1 MNITSFTFFDKYC
14 LTIHTFSL
22 PRNIFSKL
30 SYNGTFYYHI
40 TVHYIWNIK

>member
-1 MNITSFTFFDKYC
+1 MMNNTSFAFFDKYF

-30 SYNGTFYYHI
+30 SDNSTFYYHI
-40 TVHYIWNIK
+40 TVHYI